1 MLSQERHK
9 LILDKLEKDSVV
21 YLNDLV
27 ELLKTSESTI
37 RRDLNTLDKKGLL
50 KKVHGGATSLK
61 DIKINTIDYKVEYRQ
76 SLNIDDKLKIA
87 EYAATLIEDDDLVYI
102 DSGTTTELMIDF
114 IRNTKAVFVTNGIV
128 HAKKLIQKN
137 LTTYILGGELKL
149 TTEAIVGVETV
160 NSLRK
165 YNFTKGFFGTNGVD
179 LERGFTTPDV
189 REAMVKEEALYRSKK
204 SFILCDKSKFDE
216 VSSITFAEIKNKKI
230 KIITTN
236 LSNNKY
242 VDVTEIMEV
251 EK

>member
-61 DIKINTIDYKVEYRQ
+61 DIKINTTDYKVEYRQ

-87 EYAATLIEDDDLVYI
+87 EYAASLIEDYDLVYI

-114 IRNTKAVFVTNGIV
+114 IRDTKAVFVTNGIV
-128 HAKKLIQKN
+128 HAKKLLQKKF
-137 LTTYILGGELKL
+137 TTYILGGELKL

-179 LERGFTTPDV
+179 LERGFTTPDI
-189 REAMVKEEALYRSKK
+189 REAMVKEEAINRSKK
-204 SFILCDKSKFDE
+204 GFILCDESKFDE
-216 VSSITFAEIKNKKI
+216 VSSITFSEIKNKNI

-242 VDVTEIMEV
+242 KEVTEIMEV